1 GLGSR
6 VEAGIA
12 CGLPL
17 RHHVAAGGAMIGWDE
32 LVALARELPEFEE
45 STSYGR
51 PALKVRGKM
60 FAALRTD
67 PDAVVVRCDREGKP
81 LLLAARP
88 DVVFET
94 PHYHGWP
101 YLLVRLDAPL
111 DDLREFLFDSWLLA
125 APKKLARELSV
136 E

>member
-1 GLGSR
+1 
-6 VEAGIA
+6 
-12 CGLPL
+12 
-17 RHHVAAGGAMIGWDE
+17 MIGWDD
-32 LVALARELPEFEE
+32 LVAIARDLPESEE

-67 PDAVVVRCDREGKP
+67 PDAIVVRCDGEEKQ
-81 LLLAARP
+81 LLLDARS
-88 DVVFET
+88 DILFET
-94 PHYHGWP
+94 KHYHRWP
-101 YLLVRLDAPL
+101 YMLIKLDAPI
-111 DDLREFLFDSWLLA
+111 DDVREFVTDSWLLA